1 MDNIVIKGA
10 KIINEG
16 NIQEKDLYIKKG
28 RIEKIGSVLPA
39 ERVREINAEG
49 LFLMPGIIDDQVHFR
64 EPGLIHKGDIASESK
79 AAAAGGVTSYMEM
92 PNTKPVASTIELL
105 EEKYGIA
112 HRCSYANYSFY
123 LGATENNI
131 DEIKKLDPN
140 SNAGV
145 KIFMGSSTGDLL
157 VDDDRALEKIFA
169 ESPCLIATHCEDEA
183 LYRKRLEEYKVKFC
197 DEIPAYCHEYIRSAE
212 GCLLSSTKAA
222 NLATRFDSR
231 LHILHIS
238 TLDEIALFRN
248 DVPLSDKKITAEVC
262 VHHLYFDSEDY
273 AELGNKIKCNP
284 SIKAPENRKALM
296 KALLEDKLD
305 VVATDH
311 APHLLVEKIG
321 SYLTAASGLP
331 LVQQSLQIMLGF
343 YHEDIISLE
352 NIVRKM
358 CHAPADCFK
367 VKERGYIREG
377 YFADLVLFDPN
388 ELTLLQKEDL
398 LYKCGWSPLEEFQL
412 RGWVHSTFV
421 NGYPIYDHGRF
432 TSFKAGQRLEY
443 NR

>member
-28 RIEKIGSVLPA
+28 RIEKIGSVFPA

-64 EPGLIHKGDIASESK
+64 EPGLIHKADIASESK

-212 GCLLSSTKAA
+212 GCLLSSIKAA